1 MWWSLRHNCSVTNN
15 WLPRALEE
23 SRARGFLG
31 PGAIELQIAHSEGF
45 ALCWEGHSPTPPE
58 SFLDLGSGGGLPG
71 LVLLERWGCRGVFVD
86 SMEKRTKFLREVLEW
101 AGAPSGGE
109 VITGRAEE
117 LSRDPEFEASFDLV
131 TARSFGPPAVVAEC
145 AVRFLKVGGVLVVS
159 EPPDDTD
166 RSRWNH
172 KALTKLGLHDDGRIR
187 HGAAYRVLVKLRP
200 TPKGFPREVGTPG
213 KKPLF

>member
-1 MWWSLRHNCSVTNN
+1 MTNN

-31 PGAIELQIAHSEGF
+31 PGPIEAHLSHSEGF
-45 ALCWEGHSPTPPE
+45 AQCWDEHSPTPPK

-71 LVLLERWGCRGVFVD
+71 LVLLDHWNCRAVFVD
-86 SMEKRTKFLREVLEW
+86 SMEKRMNFLREVLEW
-101 AGAPSGGE
+101 PDAPTDAE
-109 VITGRAEE
+109 VITGRAED
-117 LSRDPEFEASFDLV
+117 LARDPNLESSFDLV

-145 AVRFLKVGGVLVVS
+145 AVRFLRIGGVLIVS
-159 EPPDDTD
+159 EPPDDSD

-172 KALTKLGLHDDGRIR
+172 KALTKLGLHDNGRVR
-187 HGAAYRVLVKLRP
+187 HGAAFRVLVKIRP
-200 TPKGFPREVGTPG
+200 TPEEYPRAVGVPG

>member
-1 MWWSLRHNCSVTNN
+1 MNNN

-45 ALCWEGHSPTPPE
+45 AHCWEGHSPTPPE

-71 LVLLERWGCRGVFVD
+71 LVLLQRWACRAVFID
-86 SMEKRTKFLREVLEW
+86 SMEKRTNFLREVLERT
-101 AGAPSGGE
+101 GAPLGGQ
-109 VITGRAEE
+109 VVTGRAED
-117 LSRDPEFEASFDLV
+117 LARDPQFASTFDLV

-145 AVRFLKVGGVLVVS
+145 AVRFLKIGGVLVVS
-159 EPPDDTD
+159 EPPDDDD

-172 KALTKLGLHDDGRIR
+172 KSAAGSSLHGNRQIIKAAPKMSLGIPS
-187 HGAAYRVLVKLRP
+187 LRP
-200 TPKGFPREVGTPG
+200 PSTWLPSDHSVLWRLSPNAPFV
-213 KKPLF
+213 FS